1 MSVKICFTHN
11 LPRVIWS
18 RLIITATTNIVNI
31 NINTLEKQSKSRE
44 GMRLGKS
51 PEMKKLENNP
61 ARPGQTLR

>member
-1 MSVKICFTHN
+1 MYKHKH
-11 LPRVIWS
+11 PR
-18 RLIITATTNIVNI
+18 N
-31 NINTLEKQSKSRE
+31 LEKQSKSRE